1 MTPRRRD
8 GLFRALLRLFPSDMR
23 ESHGREMEQVLR
35 EQHRQR
41 RPGLAASLV
50 FWLGAIYDVLRV
62 APRQHAEALSQDVRY
77 ALRGLRRT
85 PAFAVVALATIALG
99 TGATSAVFA
108 VVNSVLIRPL
118 PYEDAER
125 TALVWAVT
133 PDGTRTWLSPP
144 ELDDIRERVSSLDEV
159 AGLTDLRFALTGGGA
174 PEEVNV
180 VGASANL
187 FPMLGTHP
195 VIGRLFQPSDD
206 VENATRVVVLGHGLW
221 ARRFGMSPAVLG
233 TTMMLDGR
241 PYTVVGV
248 LPKGFGIVPPSP
260 VFPARVD
267 AWVTLQTHLPT
278 RARDVRFLHAVA
290 RVRRDVELGSA
301 REEVATIGPA
311 LSREFSDAYRGG
323 TWNFDLV
330 SLQADVVRSVKP
342 ALLILLATVGLVL
355 LIAAANVATLLLVRG
370 ESRRR
375 EMAIR
380 IAVGAS
386 SSRLIRQL
394 LTEGLVLALLGGALG
409 LVLAGLAPAVARSQ
423 ALAPLPRFAD
433 VRIDWHV
440 VAFAC
445 LVSCATAVLFTLAP
459 ALQRC
464 DGREAMAPVTSRRSV
479 RIGRALAA
487 AEIAFAAMVLVVALM
502 LGRSFARILDASP
515 GFESTQLISARIG
528 LSATYP
534 SREDVNRF
542 FDQSLERLSG
552 MPGVESAAAVS
563 QLPLSGSALGS
574 TFTSGVDASG
584 EPLRIDGDLRGVT
597 TGYFETMGIQL
608 LEGRTITPTD
618 AATTPFV
625 AVIDE
630 LMAKRLSPDGRA
642 VGRRIRW
649 IRQPEIEIQ
658 VVGIVRPVRHSSLD
672 QDPRPT
678 VYRPHTQYP
687 RWSMYVVAR
696 VSGDAARSAQ
706 ALTSAVHE
714 VDPNQPVSDVATM
727 ESLVSRS
734 IAQPGFGAASG
745 FALAALALS
754 LAGVGV
760 YGLLAFAV
768 AQRKREVG
776 IRLAVGA
783 SRLQILRLL
792 VTDGA
797 RLALIGVAAGAAG
810 AVALGRWISSV
821 VPGAGPM
828 DGAIVLIAAGTVMA
842 SAFLASW
849 VPARRASQA
858 DPSVV
863 LRADV

>member
-1 MTPRRRD
+1 
-8 GLFRALLRLFPSDMR
+8 
-23 ESHGREMEQVLR
+23 
-35 EQHRQR
+35 
-41 RPGLAASLV
+41 
-50 FWLGAIYDVLRV
+50 
-62 APRQHAEALSQDVRY
+62 
-77 ALRGLRRT
+77 
-85 PAFAVVALATIALG
+85 
-99 TGATSAVFA
+99 
-108 VVNSVLIRPL
+108 
-118 PYEDAER
+118 
-125 TALVWAVT
+125 
-133 PDGTRTWLSPP
+133 
-144 ELDDIRERVSSLDEV
+144 
-159 AGLTDLRFALTGGGA
+159 
-174 PEEVNV
+174 
-180 VGASANL
+180 
-187 FPMLGTHP
+187 
-195 VIGRLFQPSDD
+195 
-206 VENATRVVVLGHGLW
+206 
-221 ARRFGMSPAVLG
+221 
-233 TTMMLDGR
+233 
-241 PYTVVGV
+241 
-248 LPKGFGIVPPSP
+248 
-260 VFPARVD
+260 
-267 AWVTLQTHLPT
+267 
-278 RARDVRFLHAVA
+278 
-290 RVRRDVELGSA
+290 
-301 REEVATIGPA
+301 
-311 LSREFSDAYRGG
+311 
-323 TWNFDLV
+323 
-330 SLQADVVRSVKP
+330 
-342 ALLILLATVGLVL
+342 
-355 LIAAANVATLLLVRG
+355 
-370 ESRRR
+370 
-375 EMAIR
+375 
-380 IAVGAS
+380 
-386 SSRLIRQL
+386 
-394 LTEGLVLALLGGALG
+394 
-409 LVLAGLAPAVARSQ
+409 
-423 ALAPLPRFAD
+423 
-433 VRIDWHV
+433 
-440 VAFAC
+440 
-445 LVSCATAVLFTLAP
+445 
-459 ALQRC
+459 
-464 DGREAMAPVTSRRSV
+464 
-479 RIGRALAA
+479 
-487 AEIAFAAMVLVVALM
+487 MVLVVALM

-528 LSATYP
+528 LSAIYP
-534 SREDVNRF
+534 SREDVNWF

-608 LEGRTITPTD
+608 LEGRTIRPTD

-783 SRLQILRLL
+783 SRPQILRLL

-828 DGAIVLIAAGTVMA
+828 DWAIVLIAAGTVMA